1 MTKLALRMGL
11 TAFGGPAAHIAILR
25 HEAVEKREWLSE
37 RDFLDYLS
45 LANLIPGPNSTE
57 LVMHVG
63 ARVGGQRGL
72 WAAGA
77 AFIGPAAAI
86 TLTFAYIYK
95 RWGSTPAAEHILS
108 AIAPALIVVIIFA
121 LIPLARTAIRSQWA
135 VGLAAA
141 LVLLYVAGINE
152 LLLLLLGTLI
162 YLVPFALRTLKDRT
176 LAIAA
181 PLFLFAAASEQPEP
195 PLVRI
200 FLVFLKIGA
209 ILYGSGY
216 VLIAFLQRDVVNHR
230 HWITQ
235 QQLVDAVA
243 VGQVTPGPVFST
255 ATFIGYLVGGWGGAA
270 AATLGIFLPAFL
282 LVGMTHGLAARIRSS
297 ASLSHVLDGLNLAS
311 NALLV
316 GVLVTLVRDLDVTI
330 LNLLVG
336 AIALAGLASR
346 RVGPTTVLVAAAMA
360 GLLWHGL

>member
-25 HEAVEKREWLSE
+25 HEAVEKRQWLSE

-141 LVLLYVAGINE
+141 LVLLYVSGINE

-181 PLFLFAAASEQPEP
+181 PLLLFATASEHPDP
-195 PLVRI
+195 PVVRI
-200 FLVFLKIGA
+200 FLVFLKLGA

-216 VLIAFLQRDVVNHR
+216 VLIAFLQRDVVNQR

-235 QQLVDAVA
+235 QQLVYAVA

-282 LVGMTHGLAARIRSS
+282 LVGATHGLAARIRAS

-316 GVLVTLVRDLDVTI
+316 GVLVTLIRDLDVTV

-336 AIALAGLASR
+336 AIALAGLVSR
-346 RVGPTTVLVAAAMA
+346 RVGPTTVLVAAAIA